1 MVNLKG
7 VVNLGVKIRLLEIA
21 VLLNWKLKIPSS
33 EWPLRRCQNAI
44 RDYFQALR
52 LIKLISRLKI
62 SKSTEFL
69 RFCLWLVWTYM
80 YWQGQRTGN
89 GLINLKWISGW
100 MLDDGATLKPNTY
113 LYLYYSNLYY
123 SNISPSQKKCSL
135 RCLSGDKADFWPDSP
150 VGSLD
155 QFLMERVRS
164 PYFFSRWMLQRKKT
178 LSILHWAE
186 F

>member
-33 EWPLRRCQNAI
+33 EWPLRRCQNEI

-62 SKSTEFL
+62 SKSTQFL
-69 RFCLWLVWTYM
+69 PCCLWLARTYM

-100 MLDDGATLKPNTY
+100 MLDDGATLKPKTTRKF
-113 LYLYYSNLYY
+113 LHHR
-123 SNISPSQKKCSL
+123 KKCSL

-155 QFLMERVRS
+155 QFLMERVRL
-164 PYFFSRWMLQRKKT
+164 PYFSRWMLQRKNFVNVT
-178 LSILHWAE
+178 LSH
-186 F
+186 

>member
-33 EWPLRRCQNAI
+33 EWPLRRCQNEI

-52 LIKLISRLKI
+52 LIKLISQLKI
-62 SKSTEFL
+62 SKSTQYLTLYFII
-69 RFCLWLVWTYM
+69 
-80 YWQGQRTGN
+80 
-89 GLINLKWISGW
+89 GLNIHVLTRSKNRKWINK
-100 MLDDGATLKPNTY
+100 LKMNIRMNAWWRC
-113 LYLYYSNLYY
+113 YSETKYENFY
-123 SNISPSQKKCSL
+123 ITEKCSL
-135 RCLSGDKADFWPDSP
+135 RCLSGDKADFWPGSP

-155 QFLMERVRS
+155 QFLMERVRL
-164 PYFFSRWMLQRKKT
+164 PYFSCWMLQRKKLCQCYIEPLAAT
-178 LSILHWAE
+178 